1 MILAPTKDGLIVA
14 MVKLAV
20 STCNRDWGQNTLHCW
35 SPGCKILIW
44 KALIAKCATTLFS
57 CCLQGEGSQEE
68 GGASSPFWQLCWL
81 QNALAKWSFI
91 FVPGACICP
100 FRSSSLWRPRK
111 QIWWHNPQ
119 FLMKGLTFIH
129 SIIDRSSIVL
139 VQIPLKTARFSSFFP
154 DLSFICLAAQP
165 LICSTPPQ
173 DHRLRS
179 LLNCKSE
186 SN

>member
-1 MILAPTKDGLIVA
+1 MQQLYLVVA
-14 MVKLAV
+14 FKEKEAKKEEELQVHFDSCV
-20 STCNRDWGQNTLHCW
+20 DWRLHWQNDL
-35 SPGCKILIW
+35 
-44 KALIAKCATTLFS
+44 LFY
-57 CCLQGEGSQEE
+57 
-68 GGASSPFWQLCWL
+68 
-81 QNALAKWSFI
+81 
-91 FVPGACICP
+91 VPGACICP

-165 LICSTPPQ
+165 LICSTPPSGSQ
-173 DHRLRS
+173 TAKPFKLQIRKQLKLTRKETHFLV
-179 LLNCKSE
+179 LIVCTQLKAYKPTVLNFEVLKRPE
-186 SN
+186 NWDEVF